1 MLPVR
6 VTTRLPIDAV
16 SVPSSDVAGRPNN
29 PVIPNASC
37 PPSTGVANT

>member
-6 VTTRLPIDAV
+6 VAVKPPIDAV
-16 SVPSSDVAGRPNN
+16 SVPSTDTDGRPNT
-29 PVIPNASC
+29 PVIPIASC